1 MTPRVSIIMPAYNAA
16 DTIETALQS
25 IRRQTVADEVEIL
38 VIDGGSTDDTRAIAR
53 RYGATVLD
61 NPQRLPE
68 PAKVIGM
75 RRAAGRYIVEQDTD
89 EEWLRPDQLEQR
101 LALFAQYPDVHCIV
115 CDVQHPGPDAGLA
128 AAYLCACGDPF
139 SFFVNRLQKGVYR
152 TFCGNPANRPPRP
165 GLLRFRPGDP
175 APIGDGGTTMF
186 DLAWVKQQFPQEW
199 DDIRFVCA
207 MTNRIIQATGCC
219 GCIPGDD
226 IRHHVKAGLRTY
238 LSKLRFRVVNNLF
251 HQQES
256 GFSARAADAVNRRF
270 ARRKYWFVLYAATLV
285 GPLADSVRL
294 AVRERAPSML
304 LHAFYVYYVCGY
316 IAYSLAAARLGR
328 TARRDSY
335 GK

>member
-25 IRRQTVADEVEIL
+25 IRRQTIADEVEIL

-139 SFFVNRLQKGVYR
+139 SFFVNRLHKGVYR

-165 GLLRFRPGDP
+165 GPEGGAGRPPPRGP
-175 APIGDGGTTMF
+175 GPHRGRRH
-186 DLAWVKQQFPQEW
+186 
-199 DDIRFVCA
+199 DDV
-207 MTNRIIQATGCC
+207 
-219 GCIPGDD
+219 
-226 IRHHVKAGLRTY
+226 
-238 LSKLRFRVVNNLF
+238 
-251 HQQES
+251 
-256 GFSARAADAVNRRF
+256 
-270 ARRKYWFVLYAATLV
+270 
-285 GPLADSVRL
+285 
-294 AVRERAPSML
+294 
-304 LHAFYVYYVCGY
+304 
-316 IAYSLAAARLGR
+316 
-328 TARRDSY
+328 
-335 GK
+335 